1 VTKTDGSI
9 LLTLKV
15 KARNYISDLSSVL
28 FLDDDI
34 LKNEFYADDCPKE
47 IQIEGVVRYVSSR
60 ENNSDQITETSG
72 PKIVDLYC
80 YPNPFEDEINV
91 IYKNTVPNLESVLV
105 VTDALGKVIYR
116 SLESFD
122 KGINRLKLTDREIQG
137 SGLFFVSISSN
148 GKTVTKRV
156 FKN

>member
-1 VTKTDGSI
+1 M
-9 LLTLKV
+9 
-15 KARNYISDLSSVL
+15 
-28 FLDDDI
+28 
-34 LKNEFYADDCPKE
+34 
-47 IQIEGVVRYVSSR
+47 
-60 ENNSDQITETSG
+60 
-72 PKIVDLYC
+72 DLYC

-105 VTDALGKVIYR
+105 VTNALGKVIYR